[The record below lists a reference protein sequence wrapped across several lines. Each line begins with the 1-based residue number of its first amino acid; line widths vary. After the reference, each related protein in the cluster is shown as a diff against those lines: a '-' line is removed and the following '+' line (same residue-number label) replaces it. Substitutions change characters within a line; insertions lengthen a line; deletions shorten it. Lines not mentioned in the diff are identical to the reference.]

1 MIVVFRK
8 RNEEIINVKENC
20 KIPEH
25 SDIMVFGN
33 QEYSCVGVMYRKHPK
48 TAELIADVYFDNEN

>member
-8 RNEEIINVKENC
+8 RNEEIISVKENC

-48 TAELIADVYFDNEN
+48 TAELIVDAYFDNEN

>member
-1 MIVVFRK
+1 MTVVFRK
-8 RNEEIINVKENC
+8 RNEEIISIKENC

-48 TAELIADVYFDNEN
+48 TAELIA

>member
-8 RNEEIINVKENC
+8 RNEEIISVKENC

-33 QEYSCVGVMYRKHPK
+33 QEYYCVGVMYRKHPK
-48 TAELIADVYFDNEN
+48 TAELIVDAYFDNEN